1 MADDIV
7 LLTAELGLT
16 DGQSNKRSPSFR
28 AINVP
33 RHMADNIAKWYRASG
48 WQVEITEQ
56 G

>member
-1 MADDIV
+1 MTDDIV
-7 LLTAELGLT
+7 LLTAELALS
-16 DGQSNKRSPSFR
+16 DGQSLKRSPSFR

-56 G
+56 S